1 MITLKTVRWK
11 NFLATGNNFLEV
23 QLNKDPMTLVVGKN
37 GAGKSTLIDA
47 ITFSLFGK
55 PFKKINKGQLMNT
68 INEKELVTEIEFSIG
83 RTDWK
88 IRRGV
93 KPALFEI
100 FCNGDIINQDAKSTD
115 YQKYLEEKVLKL
127 NFKSFT

>member
-1 MITLKTVRWK
+1 
-11 NFLATGNNFLEV
+11 
-23 QLNKDPMTLVVGKN
+23 
-37 GAGKSTLIDA
+37 
-47 ITFSLFGK
+47 
-55 PFKKINKGQLMNT
+55 MNT

-115 YQKYLEEKVLKL
+115 YQKYLEE
-127 NFKSFT
+127 